1 MKHYG
6 IDRQKL
12 KNKLLY
18 ELIKKRMWILKT
30 FRGGAYIYNY
40 KDIAEGQPSF
50 FHHDNS
56 IPKDKYY
63 KLHQIVVSDLV
74 SRDDLGLLQKG
85 LEKLIKK
92 KIVFKVYGSCK
103 RRNQSNDS

>member
-30 FRGGAYIYNY
+30 FRGGVYIYNY

-50 FHHDNS
+50 LHYDNS

-63 KLHQIVVSDLV
+63 DVV
-74 SRDDLGLLQKG
+74 
-85 LEKLIKK
+85 
-92 KIVFKVYGSCK
+92 
-103 RRNQSNDS
+103 